1 MLIISENPWK
11 LITKIGG
18 LGRDKDKVRERQ
30 VQLDKIAV
38 WIYQFAGSK

>member
-1 MLIISENPWK
+1 MLIISQNPWK
-11 LITKIGG
+11 LVTKIGG

-38 WIYQFAGSK
+38 WIYQFACSK